1 MDQLAL
7 FALPS
12 YCSIEGCTRTVSQ
25 KTLQLCGP
33 HYKRKWRHGDPTA
46 GRPMRVG
53 VKPARPVQDFPD
65 GTRLC
70 NGCAVRKP
78 LDEFPKDP
86 NATAGRRSNCKP
98 CHTARAKD
106 WYAAN
111 RDEHLPRQ
119 KARYHRD
126 IEKMRARDRA
136 RYERDKPKRIEL
148 AVESVHRRRA
158 LLRSVPNDRGI
169 TYQALREKFGDLCHY
184 CRATMTFEP
193 GRWQDVHP
201 VTSNHRASGSTCSR
215 WPSHVGQRGP
225 RLLAVQRPQERNAA

>member
-1 MDQLAL
+1 
-7 FALPS
+7 
-12 YCSIEGCTRTVSQ
+12 
-25 KTLQLCGP
+25 
-33 HYKRKWRHGDPTA
+33 
-46 GRPMRVG
+46 MRVG

-193 GRWQDVHP
+193 ADGRTYIPSRATIEHLAPLARGGHHTWDNVVLACWQCNVRKNATPLEEWLERETTDGMGE
-201 VTSNHRASGSTCSR
+201 AS
-215 WPSHVGQRGP
+215 
-225 RLLAVQRPQERNAA
+225 